1 MTGSGETERM
11 RLAAPI
17 VGDAEIEAIT
27 RVMKSGNM
35 AQGPET
41 AGFETEFAT
50 WCGAPHAVA
59 VSSGTTALHTAL
71 LAHGIGPG
79 DSVLTTPFT
88 FIATANAILMA
99 GARPLF
105 ADINPA
111 DFNLD
116 PAKAEQAIEP
126 DTKAII
132 AVHLYGQAADLGA
145 LRSLASDRGLIL
157 IEDACQSHGAR
168 FEGDMVGLTG
178 TACYSFYPTKNMTT
192 GEGGIMTTDDEEADA
207 RARMIRS
214 HGSRIRYHHEIL
226 GYNYRM
232 TDLAAAIGRVQL
244 TRVDEFNDRRR
255 RNAERLTEAL
265 KGIPGLE
272 TPRELAGRRHVY
284 HQYAVRI
291 KPDFPLD
298 RETFQKELAA
308 NGIDSDIHYPVTV
321 TRQPLY
327 DGMGVWPEL
336 PEAQTAAAEVLSLPV
351 QPGLTVDDMDR
362 LAESIRR
369 IIS

>member
-1 MTGSGETERM
+1 MTGSGEPERM

-17 VGDAEIEAIT
+17 VGDAEIEAVT
-27 RVMKSGNM
+27 RVMKSGNL

-41 AGFETEFAT
+41 KNFEDEFSA
-50 WCGAPHAVA
+50 WCGAPHSIA

-132 AVHLYGQAADLGA
+132 AVHLYGQSANLGA
-145 LRSLASDRGLIL
+145 LRSLSQDRGLIL

-168 FEGDMVGLTG
+168 FDRDMIGSSG
-178 TACYSFYPTKNMTT
+178 TACFSFYPTKNMTT
-192 GEGGIMTTDDEEADA
+192 GEGGIMTTDDAEVDA
-207 RARMIRS
+207 RARMVRS

-244 TRVDEFNDRRR
+244 THVDEFNDRRR
-255 RNAERLTEAL
+255 SNAKHLTEAL
-265 KGIPGLE
+265 QGISGLE
-272 TPRELAGRRHVY
+272 TPRELAGRHHVY

-291 KPDFPLD
+291 KPDFPLS
-298 RETFQKELAA
+298 REAFQKELAA

-327 DGMGVWPEL
+327 DGMGAWPEL
-336 PEAQTAAAEVLSLPV
+336 PEAEVAAAEVLSLPV
-351 QPGLTVDDMDR
+351 QPGLTGNDMDR
-362 LAESIRR
+362 LAETIRR